1 MAEIVRSGILS
12 VDSGQV
18 EAARALGMSH
28 RLLMRLI
35 VLPQAMRVV
44 IPPTGNQVITLLKS
58 TSLVSVIALGDLLY
72 QTEKIYAQN
81 FETVPLLLVA
91 TLWYLI
97 LTTALSIGQSYL
109 ERYFGKGHVPLRAK
123 RTAKA

>member
-1 MAEIVRSGILS
+1 
-12 VDSGQV
+12 
-18 EAARALGMSH
+18 
-28 RLLMRLI
+28 
-35 VLPQAMRVV
+35 MRVV

-58 TSLVSVIALGDLLY
+58 TSLVSVIALSDLLY

-97 LTTALSIGQSYL
+97 LTTALSIGQFYL

-123 RTAKA
+123 RTAKV